1 MAEVTV
7 KNDVIE
13 PTEPEGKGSKLNIH
27 QLLLQIVE
35 KVEDLQGIIVTDIDG
50 VTVSK
55 GFVSELVDK
64 TDDPELS
71 PIHLAIQQACKLD
84 FGPCTSLMSYYEN
97 CILIHITST
106 KLSLIMT
113 LICLKT
119 VNMDTITYITNK
131 LEITLNTLEAEI
143 EANNMKK

>member
-1 MAEVTV
+1 MAEGKA
-7 KNDVIE
+7 KNTANKPKVRK
-13 PTEPEGKGSKLNIH
+13 GKGSKLNIH

-71 PIHLAIQQACKLD
+71 SIHVAIQQACKID
-84 FGPCTSLMSYYEN
+84 FGLCTSLMSYYEN

-106 KLSLIMT
+106 KLTLIMT
-113 LICLKT
+113 LI
-119 VNMDTITYITNK
+119 V
-131 LEITLNTLEAEI
+131 
-143 EANNMKK
+143 